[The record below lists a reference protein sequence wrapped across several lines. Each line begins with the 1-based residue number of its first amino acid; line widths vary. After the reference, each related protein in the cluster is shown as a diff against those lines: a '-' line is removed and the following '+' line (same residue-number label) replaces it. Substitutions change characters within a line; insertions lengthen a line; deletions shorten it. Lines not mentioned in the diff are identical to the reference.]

1 MMLLMMIVMTS
12 TWRPSKKLS
21 PMMMTVLP
29 PVVQPSLGEM
39 ALMQGMAAV
48 GYRPGYSAAT
58 IVTYDQFHAICDV
71 LRL

>member
-1 MMLLMMIVMTS
+1 MCRGGVWTLMAWLVISSLQTNMVPNT

-48 GYRPGYSAAT
+48 G
-58 IVTYDQFHAICDV
+58 
-71 LRL
+71 

>member
-1 MMLLMMIVMTS
+1 MPGMCLGGVWTLMAWLVISSLHTS
-12 TWRPSKKLS
+12 MVPKTTWRPSKKLS

-48 GYRPGYSAAT
+48 G
-58 IVTYDQFHAICDV
+58 
-71 LRL
+71 

>member
-1 MMLLMMIVMTS
+1 MAWLVISSLQTNMVPNT

-48 GYRPGYSAAT
+48 G
-58 IVTYDQFHAICDV
+58 
-71 LRL
+71 

>member
-1 MMLLMMIVMTS
+1 MTS
-12 TWRPSKKLS
+12 TTPGMCLGGVCTLMAWLVINSLHTSIVPNTTCRPSKKLS

-48 GYRPGYSAAT
+48 G
-58 IVTYDQFHAICDV
+58 
-71 LRL
+71 

>member
-1 MMLLMMIVMTS
+1 MCLGGVCTLMAWLVINSLHTSIVPNT
-12 TWRPSKKLS
+12 TCKPSKKLS

-48 GYRPGYSAAT
+48 G
-58 IVTYDQFHAICDV
+58 
-71 LRL
+71 

>member
-1 MMLLMMIVMTS
+1 MAWLVISSLHTSIVPKT
-12 TWRPSKKLS
+12 TCKPSKKLS

-48 GYRPGYSAAT
+48 G
-58 IVTYDQFHAICDV
+58 
-71 LRL
+71 

>member
-1 MMLLMMIVMTS
+1 MPGMCLGGVWTRMAWLVINSLQTNIVPKT

-48 GYRPGYSAAT
+48 G
-58 IVTYDQFHAICDV
+58 
-71 LRL
+71 